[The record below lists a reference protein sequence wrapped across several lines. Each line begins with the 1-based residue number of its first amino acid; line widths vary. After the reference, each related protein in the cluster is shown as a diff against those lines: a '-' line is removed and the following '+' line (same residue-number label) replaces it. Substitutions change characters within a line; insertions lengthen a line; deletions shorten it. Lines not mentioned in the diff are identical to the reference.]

1 MKQEKWIEQLRDK
14 LADHEMAAPE
24 GLWED
29 IEAAL
34 PELLQDRKPQKA
46 RFATLRRWA
55 VAASLVA
62 LIATSGYWWYAS
74 HGGLAPEAEPSEPV
88 PMTGMAGER
97 PMPQT
102 QNKEKTPAPKI
113 SVTALPLEASASK
126 GKPMVSSS
134 SQEALTSEE
143 TTSPQET
150 PTTEKEA
157 EPEMSEK
164 APQHE
169 TASRDE
175 QAIVQQLEQQIA
187 QLHSNSNKMPALSL
201 YAMNGFGN
209 QSNSNGVIMSDNLA
223 QNFVNPA
230 DYQGRL
236 ARRSET
242 IYLAGYE
249 ERQKHYQPISFG
261 LTVSYPLSPRLSLS
275 TGIVF
280 THLQSDFVNIRP
292 GIQLSRKQQLDYLGI
307 PLTMGYKMWS
317 YKGLKTYL
325 STGFQADWNI
335 HTSLKTQGVDQHLD
349 KDRMQWSVSGALGVQ
364 YDIIPQIGLYAEP
377 GIRYYFDNGS
387 SLQNF
392 FKDKPTNFSLQ
403 VGLRLNLG
411 PVIF

>member
-34 PELLQDRKPQKA
+34 PEKLQDRKPQKA

-55 VAASLVA
+55 VAASLIA
-62 LIATSGYWWYAS
+62 LIATGGYWWYADNNTQLS
-74 HGGLAPEAEPSEPV
+74 SEAQEPSFETP
-88 PMTGMAGER
+88 T
-97 PMPQT
+97 PQT
-102 QNKEKTPAPKI
+102 QDKEKTPAPKI
-113 SVTALPLEASASK
+113 TVTALPLEASASK
-126 GKPMVSSS
+126 GKPTVSSS
-134 SQEALTSEE
+134 PQETLTPEE
-143 TTSPQET
+143 TTSPQDT
-150 PTTEKEA
+150 PATEKVA
-157 EPEMSEK
+157 EPEVSEET
-164 APQHE
+164 PQHE
-169 TASRDE
+169 TVSRDE
-175 QAIVQQLEQQIA
+175 QTIIRQLDQQIA
-187 QLHSNSNKMPALSL
+187 QLHANSSKMPALSL

-209 QSNSNGVIMSDNLA
+209 QQNSNGVIMSDNLA
-223 QNFVNPA
+223 QNFINPA
-230 DYQGRL
+230 DYQGQM
-236 ARRSET
+236 ARRRET

-280 THLQSDFVNIRP
+280 THLQSDFVNIMP
-292 GIQLSRKQQLDYLGI
+292 NNQLASKQQLDYLGI
-307 PLTMGYKMWS
+307 PLTMGYKVWT

-325 STGFQADWNI
+325 SGGFQADWNI
-335 HTSLKTQGVDQHLD
+335 HTSLQTQGVDQHLD

-364 YDIIPQIGLYAEP
+364 YDIIPQISLYAEP

-387 SLQNF
+387 RLQNF
-392 FKDKPTNFSLQ
+392 FKDKPANFSLQ

-411 PVIF
+411 Q

>member
-34 PELLQDRKPQKA
+34 PEMLQDRKPPKA
-46 RFATLRRWA
+46 SFATLRRWA

-62 LIATSGYWWYAS
+62 LIATSGYWWYANNNTYS
-74 HGGLAPEAEPSEPV
+74 HGGQAPEAEPSE
-88 PMTGMAGER
+88 
-97 PMPQT
+97 
-102 QNKEKTPAPKI
+102 PAPKI
-113 SVTALPLEASASK
+113 SVTALPLEASALK

-134 SQEALTSEE
+134 SHEALTSEE
-143 TTSPQET
+143 MTSPQET
-150 PTTEKEA
+150 PATEKEA
-157 EPEMSEK
+157 EPEMPEK

-187 QLHSNSNKMPALSL
+187 QLNSNSNKMPALSL

>member
-34 PELLQDRKPQKA
+34 PEKLQDQKPQKA

-55 VAASLVA
+55 VAASLIA
-62 LIATSGYWWYAS
+62 LIATGGYWWYADNITQLS
-74 HGGLAPEAEPSEPV
+74 SEAQEPSFETP
-88 PMTGMAGER
+88 T
-97 PMPQT
+97 PQI
-102 QNKEKTPAPKI
+102 QDEEKTPAPKI
-113 SVTALPLEASASK
+113 TVTALPLEASASK
-126 GKPMVSSS
+126 GKPTVSSS
-134 SQEALTSEE
+134 LQETLTPEE
-143 TTSPQET
+143 TTSPQDT
-150 PTTEKEA
+150 PATEKVA
-157 EPEMSEK
+157 ESEVSEET
-164 APQHE
+164 PQHE
-169 TASRDE
+169 TVSRDE
-175 QAIVQQLEQQIA
+175 QTIIRQLDQQIA
-187 QLHSNSNKMPALSL
+187 QLHTNSSKMPALSL

-209 QSNSNGVIMSDNLA
+209 QQNSNGVIMSDNLA
-223 QNFVNPA
+223 QNFIHPA
-230 DYQGRL
+230 NYQGQM
-236 ARRSET
+236 ARRRET

-261 LTVSYPLSPRLSLS
+261 LTVSYPLSPQLSLS

-280 THLQSDFVNIRP
+280 TRLRSDFVNIMP
-292 GIQLSRKQQLDYLGI
+292 NNQLASKQQLDYLGI
-307 PLTMGYKMWS
+307 PLTMGYKVWT

-325 STGFQADWNI
+325 SGGFQADWNI
-335 HTSLKTQGVDQHLD
+335 HTSLQTQGVDQHLD

-377 GIRYYFDNGS
+377 GIRHYFDNGS
-387 SLQNF
+387 RLRNF

-411 PVIF
+411 Q

>member
-34 PELLQDRKPQKA
+34 PELLQDQKPQKA
-46 RFATLRRWA
+46 RFVALRRWA

-62 LIATSGYWWYAS
+62 LIATGGYWWYAS
-74 HGGLAPEAEPSEPV
+74 HGGQTPEAEPSGPV
-88 PMTGMAGER
+88 PMTGMTGET
-97 PMPQT
+97 PTPQI
-102 QNKEKTPAPKI
+102 QDEAETPAPKI
-113 SVTALPLEASASK
+113 AVTALPLEASASK
-126 GKPMVSSS
+126 VKPTPSLL
-134 SQEALTSEE
+134 SQETLTSEE
-143 TTSPQET
+143 TTSLQET
-150 PTTEKEA
+150 PATEKDAVIEM
-157 EPEMSEK
+157 PEK
-164 APQHE
+164 TPQHE
-169 TASRDE
+169 TATRDE
-175 QAIVQQLEQQIA
+175 QTIIQQLDQRIA
-187 QLHSNSNKMPALSL
+187 QLHSNSNKMPTLSL

-209 QSNSNGVIMSDNLA
+209 QQNSNGVVMSDNLA
-223 QNFVNPA
+223 QNFVDPA

-280 THLQSDFVNIRP
+280 THLQSDFVKIMPNN
-292 GIQLSRKQQLDYLGI
+292 QLVCKQQLDYLGI
-307 PLTMGYKMWS
+307 PLTMGYRMWS

-325 STGFQADWNI
+325 SAGFQADWNI
-335 HTSLKTQGVDQHLD
+335 HTSLQTQGVDQHLD
-349 KDRMQWSVSGALGVQ
+349 KDRMQWSVAGALGVQ

-387 SLQNF
+387 RLQNF
-392 FKDKPTNFSLQ
+392 FKDKPANFSLQ

-411 PVIF
+411 Q

>member
-34 PELLQDRKPQKA
+34 PEMLQDRKPQKA

-62 LIATSGYWWYAS
+62 LIATTGYWWFANNKTYS
-74 HGGLAPEAEPSEPV
+74 HGGLAPEAEPSE
-88 PMTGMAGER
+88 
-97 PMPQT
+97 
-102 QNKEKTPAPKI
+102 PAPKI
-113 SVTALPLEASASK
+113 SVTALPLEASTSK
-126 GKPMVSSS
+126 GKPTVSKGKPTVSSS

-143 TTSPQET
+143 TASPQET
-150 PTTEKEA
+150 PATEKEA

-175 QAIVQQLEQQIA
+175 QTIARQLEQQIA

-209 QSNSNGVIMSDNLA
+209 QSKSNGVIMSDNLA

>member
-34 PELLQDRKPQKA
+34 PEMLQDRKPQKA

-62 LIATSGYWWYAS
+62 LIATSGYWWYVS
-74 HGGLAPEAEPSEPV
+74 HGGLAPEAEPSE
-88 PMTGMAGER
+88 
-97 PMPQT
+97 
-102 QNKEKTPAPKI
+102 PAPKI

-143 TTSPQET
+143 MTSPQET
-150 PTTEKEA
+150 PATEKEA
-157 EPEMSEK
+157 EPEMPEK

-209 QSNSNGVIMSDNLA
+209 QSKSNGVIMSDNLA

-325 STGFQADWNI
+325 STGFQADRNI

-411 PVIF
+411 Q

>member
-34 PELLQDRKPQKA
+34 PELLQDQKPPKA
-46 RFATLRRWA
+46 RFVALRRWA

-62 LIATSGYWWYAS
+62 LIATGGYWWNAS
-74 HGGLAPEAEPSEPV
+74 HGGQVPEAEPCEPV
-88 PMTGMAGER
+88 PMTGMTGET
-97 PMPQT
+97 PTPQI
-102 QNKEKTPAPKI
+102 QDEAETPAPKI
-113 SVTALPLEASASK
+113 AVTALPLVASASK
-126 GKPMVSSS
+126 VKPTPSSLP
-134 SQEALTSEE
+134 QETLMPEE
-143 TTSPQET
+143 TTSLQET
-150 PTTEKEA
+150 PATEKDA
-157 EPEMSEK
+157 VPEMSEK
-164 APQHE
+164 TPQHE

-175 QAIVQQLEQQIA
+175 QTIIQQLDQQIA
-187 QLHSNSNKMPALSL
+187 QLHSNSKKMPTLSL

-209 QSNSNGVIMSDNLA
+209 QQNSNGVVMSDNLA
-223 QNFVNPA
+223 QNFVDPA

-280 THLQSDFVNIRP
+280 THLQSDFVKIMPNN
-292 GIQLSRKQQLDYLGI
+292 QLVCKQQLDYLGI

-325 STGFQADWNI
+325 SAGFQADWNI
-335 HTSLKTQGVDQHLD
+335 HTSMQTQGVDQHLD
-349 KDRMQWSVSGALGVQ
+349 KDRMQWSVAGALGIQ
-364 YDIIPQIGLYAEP
+364 YDIIPLIGLYAEP

-387 SLQNF
+387 RLQNF
-392 FKDKPTNFSLQ
+392 FKDKPANFSLQ

-411 PVIF
+411 Q